1 MEYFETYEDPDL
13 EDLKSHV
20 FWANRAYHDLMHNPD
35 CKDPDHPGCEL
46 CEGQDD

>member
-13 EDLKSHV
+13 EDLKSQV
-20 FWANRAYHDLMHNPD
+20 FWANRTYNDLMHNPD
-35 CKDPDHPGCEL
+35 CKDPDHPSCEI